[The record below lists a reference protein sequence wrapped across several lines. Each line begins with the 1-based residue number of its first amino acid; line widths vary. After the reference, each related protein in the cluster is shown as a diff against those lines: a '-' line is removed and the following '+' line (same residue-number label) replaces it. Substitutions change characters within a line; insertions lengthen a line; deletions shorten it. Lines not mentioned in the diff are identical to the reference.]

1 MDMVRHENV
10 GMNGTAARRG
20 SSCEAFQI
28 EAPIRFSEEAW
39 RPVIAPLDDMKRHTG
54 KL

>member
-1 MDMVRHENV
+1 MDMVPHQNV
-10 GMNGTAARRG
+10 GMNGTSTGCSG
-20 SSCEAFQI
+20 SCQAFQI

-39 RPVIAPLDDMKRHTG
+39 RPVIAPLDDMKGHTG